1 MADAEGATWERTYRG
16 GFRIAGVLRL
26 VSITVN
32 RTTRSGQVLG
42 PHQRA
47 TVREA
52 LHAVTLGAAY
62 QYFKEDT
69 KGSITVGK
77 QADLVVLDRNPL
89 TADPADLEHIAVLE
103 TFSHGRSVYA
113 RPPEAAR

>member
-42 PHQRA
+42 PH
-47 TVREA
+47 
-52 LHAVTLGAAY
+52 
-62 QYFKEDT
+62 
-69 KGSITVGK
+69 
-77 QADLVVLDRNPL
+77 
-89 TADPADLEHIAVLE
+89 
-103 TFSHGRSVYA
+103 
-113 RPPEAAR
+113 

>member
-1 MADAEGATWERTYRG
+1 M
-16 GFRIAGVLRL
+16 
-26 VSITVN
+26 N
-32 RTTRSGQVLG
+32 RTTRSGHVLG

-47 TVREA
+47 TAREA

-62 QYFKEDT
+62 QYFEEDT

-77 QADLVVLDRNPL
+77 QADLVMLDRNPL
-89 TADPADLEHIAVLE
+89 TSDPADIEHIAVLE